1 MFFKKLEN
9 YKVLLASGSKRRH
22 ELLNGLK
29 VKFELI
35 SQEVDESYPEK
46 LKKHEITDYL
56 AKKKSI
62 QLKKLLKKNE
72 LLITADT
79 IVWFNNS
86 ALGKPKNR
94 NEAVNMVKY
103 LSDNFHEVI
112 SSVCIST
119 NKTQTIIHEST
130 KVYFEKLS
138 DNDITYYASNYD
150 VLDRAGSYGIQD
162 YIGYLGISRIEGCYN
177 NVLGFPTSL
186 FCKTI
191 NKMKL

>member
-1 MFFKKLEN
+1 MFFKKLEK
-9 YKVLLASGSKRRH
+9 YEVLLASESKRRH

-29 VKFELI
+29 VNFKYI
-35 SQEVDESYPEK
+35 SQKANESYPEK
-46 LKKHEITDYL
+46 LTKHEITDYL
-56 AKKKSI
+56 AKKKSSD
-62 QLKKLLKKNE
+62 LKKNLKKNE

-86 ALGKPKNR
+86 PLEKPKNR
-94 NEAVNMVKY
+94 NEAIKMIKY
-103 LSDNFHEVI
+103 LSNNSHQVI

-119 NKTQTIIHEST
+119 NKIQKIINEST
-130 KVYFEKLS
+130 KVYFDELS
-138 DNDITYYASNYD
+138 DNDIKYYASNYD

>member
-1 MFFKKLEN
+1 MFFKKLEK

-29 VKFELI
+29 VKFEFI
-35 SQEVDESYPEK
+35 AQEVDESYPEK
-46 LKKHEITDYL
+46 LNKHEITDYL

-79 IVWFNNS
+79 IVWFNDS

-94 NEAVNMVKY
+94 NEAVNMIRY

-119 NKTQTIIHEST
+119 NKTQTIINEST

-138 DNDITYYASNYD
+138 NNDITYYATNYD

>member
-1 MFFKKLEN
+1 MFFKKLEK
-9 YKVLLASGSKRRH
+9 YKVLLASRSKRRH

-29 VKFELI
+29 VKFEFI
-35 SQEVDESYPEK
+35 AQEVDESYPEK

-56 AKKKSI
+56 EKKKSI

-94 NEAVNMVKY
+94 NEAVNMIKY
-103 LSDNFHEVI
+103 LSNNSHEVI

-119 NKTQTIIHEST
+119 NKTQTIINEST

-138 DNDITYYASNYD
+138 DNDTTYYASNYD

-162 YIGYLGISRIEGCYN
+162 YIGYLGISRIDGCYN